1 MKSFAQAR
9 RFTLERIDVGRRDP
23 ASGPCISEKLP
34 KEGRDMTMTT
44 SSARI
49 VACLVSLASVA
60 LAESGSPSVFERS
73 GEPKPAGR
81 IDRLV
86 FARFEG
92 EGVTPARVCSDAV
105 FCRRVHLDML
115 GTLPTAERARTFIA
129 DKDPRKRS
137 KLVEEV
143 LARDEY
149 ADYNALRWA
158 DRLRIKAE
166 FPINLWPNACQAYHR
181 WVHTA
186 LRDNMPYDRFA
197 RALLTSSGSNF
208 RVPPVNFY
216 RAVQSKTPE
225 SLAKAV
231 SLAFLGERMTDWPEA
246 RREGFAKLFSRI
258 GHKRTAEWKEEIV
271 YFDTTSEPVSSAIL
285 PDGTSV
291 TIAPDR
297 DPREVFAD
305 WLISPDN
312 PRFARCAVNR
322 IWQELLGR
330 GIVHPCDD
338 MRSGNPPSHPK
349 LLDALAGEL
358 VSHDYDLKHV
368 YRLILNSTTYQL
380 SSIPRDDD
388 RDASARWFGHY
399 AVRRLEAEVLI
410 DAICR
415 ITGTTEEYHSKV
427 PEPFTWVPETT
438 RSICLPDG
446 SITSSFLD
454 MFGKPPRDTGLSDE
468 RDNDPTAAQTLH
480 LLNSSHILNKISRGP
495 DIRRMRRK
503 AVREPVKTTDELY
516 LTILSRH
523 PTREELQLLKAHADN
538 YKGPRWGV
546 LEDMAWALLNS
557 SEFLYRH

>member
-1 MKSFAQAR
+1 MRKA
-9 RFTLERIDVGRRDP
+9 P
-23 ASGPCISEKLP
+23 
-34 KEGRDMTMTT
+34 
-44 SSARI
+44 ARI
-49 VACLVSLASVA
+49 VTWLLTLARVA
-60 LAESGSPSVFERS
+60 RADRGAASVFERP
-73 GEPKPAGR
+73 GEPKPAGE

-86 FARFEG
+86 FARLEAQ
-92 EGVTPARVCSDAV
+92 GVTPARVCSDAV
-105 FCRRVHLDML
+105 FCRRVHLDVL
-115 GTLPTAERARTFIA
+115 GTLPTAERARAFIA
-129 DKDPRKRS
+129 EKDPRKRA

-225 SLAKAV
+225 SLAKVV
-231 SLAFLGERMTDWPEA
+231 SLAFLGERMSDWPKE
-246 RREGFAKLFSRI
+246 RLEGFAKFFSRI
-258 GHKRTAEWKEEIV
+258 GYKRTAEWKEEIV
-271 YFDTTSEPVSSAIL
+271 YFDTASDAVSSATL

-312 PRFARCAVNR
+312 PRLARCAVNR
-322 IWQELLGR
+322 IWQDLLGR

-338 MRSGNPPSHPK
+338 MRPDNPPSQPK
-349 LLDALAGEL
+349 LLDALAREL
-358 VSHDYDLKHV
+358 VAEDYDIKHV
-368 YRLILNSTTYQL
+368 YRLILTSTTYQL
-380 SSIPRDDD
+380 SSIPRDAD
-388 RDASARWFGHY
+388 RDASARLFGHY
-399 AVRRLEAEVLI
+399 TVRRLDAEVLI

-427 PEPFTWVPETT
+427 PEPFTWVPEST

-480 LLNSSHILNKISRGP
+480 LLNSSHILNKIQRGP
-495 DIRRMRRK
+495 DIRRLRRK
-503 AVREPVKTTDELY
+503 AFRQPGKTADELY
-516 LTILSRH
+516 LTVLSRH
-523 PTREELQLLKAHADN
+523 PTREELQTLKDLADG
-538 YKGPRWGV
+538 YKGPRWGI
-546 LEDMAWALLNS
+546 LEDMVWALLNS